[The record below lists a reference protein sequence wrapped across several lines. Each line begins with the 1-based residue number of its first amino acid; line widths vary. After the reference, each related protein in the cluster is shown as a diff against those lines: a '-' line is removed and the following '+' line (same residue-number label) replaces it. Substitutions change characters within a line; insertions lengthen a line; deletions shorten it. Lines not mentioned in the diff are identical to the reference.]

1 MQPSHRPSQRVAAL
15 DAALDLLRDGGSLSL
30 ESAARAAGLSKPG
43 LMYHFPTKEALVGA
57 LVDHLVD
64 DYERTFVALLPGG
77 GTEPTARER
86 IAAYLEWS
94 VTHDHDAADL
104 VTLSDPRLR
113 VAMGA
118 RWAERFRPWLD
129 VPADLPTDERAR
141 LQAVRLMADGCW
153 YADATGI
160 LPVPAEDRQ
169 ALLAAGRSILEGG
182 DA

>member
-1 MQPSHRPSQRVAAL
+1 MQPAHRPSQRVAAL

-64 DYERTFVALLPGG
+64 DYERTFVALLPNG

-113 VAMGA
+113 VVMGA

-129 VPADLPTDERAR
+129 VPDDLPVGERAR

-160 LPVPAEDRQ
+160 LPVPAADRP